1 MRCSSARM
9 RASRVS
15 TVSFSWTG
23 TVACR
28 MIGPMS
34 TPSVTKWTVH
44 PDNLTPQSSACCW
57 AFSPGND
64 GRSAG
69 WMFMI
74 RLGYA
79 SMSTRVTIFM
89 YPASATSSTLCFR
102 RTSRTA
108 RSYASRLSGRSLYG
122 AGSRNTSATPWRRA
136 RARACASFL
145 LLMTTVIRA
154 VSSPASIASM
164 IACRLEPRPEARTPR
179 WRFAL
184 GIAHPPLALFN
195 HPDPEGLIAM
205 AFRQPHHVTGAIRSH
220 HEDQAN
226 THIEHPPHFVVIH
239 LPSRLDQSKDGG
251 GSPCLARDDR
261 PTARRQD
268 SGQVLSQSASC
279 DMGDRADLL
288 GVSQRPDGPHVDPR
302 GTEQGFPQ
310 CLRLSRH
317 LFAQRQPGLFQQHL
331 AGQ

>member
-15 TVSFSWTG
+15 AVSFSWTG
-23 TVACR
+23 TAACR
-28 MIGPMS
+28 MIGPVS

-44 PDNLTPQSSACCW
+44 PDTLTPQSSACCW

-136 RARACASFL
+136 RSRACASFL
-145 LLMTTVIRA
+145 LLMTTAIRA
-154 VSSPASIASM
+154 ASLPASIASM
-164 IACRLEPRPEARTPR
+164 IACRLEPRPEARTPTR
-179 WRFAL
+179 SFAS
-184 GIAHPPLALFN
+184 GIPYSAFALFN
-195 HPDPEGLIAM
+195 HADPERLVPL
-205 AFRQPHHVTGAIRSH
+205 RLSQPHRSVGPIRRHHQHQADSHVEHPKHLVIAHVTTCLN
-220 HEDQAN
+220 QAEN
-226 THIEHPPHFVVIH
+226 RRRRP
-239 LPSRLDQSKDGG
+239 G
-251 GSPCLARDDR
+251 LARDDR
-261 PTARRQD
+261 PATLRQNP
-268 SGQVLSQSASC
+268 GQVLGKSATR
-279 DMGDRADLL
+279 DMGDRADSP
-288 GVSQRPDGPHVDPR
+288 GFNQGQDGPH
-302 GTEQGFPQ
+302 
-310 CLRLSRH
+310 
-317 LFAQRQPGLFQQHL
+317 
-331 AGQ
+331 